1 MESASAMVPIAPAPE
16 ETRFNWGEYLLF
28 PSQGERDK
36 TSLTLVNDEMG
47 SEGLIII
54 GDGKAALLVR
64 GPSNKGLTHE
74 ICFKHLGEMINR
86 FLKMMSL
93 NETDI
98 ISKKRI
104 ASYDVANFFNT
115 QDPGMIWKLVHAES
129 HHVKGYYISNSP
141 YCSNNT
147 SLYIFLGTIGLSF
160 LIPNF
165 KEGGITTI
173 GQLKALGDDV
183 LRKKFDIKIC
193 PIRRIKRH
201 LSYLKEDSEVWK
213 NVWLDCECS
222 LSPDVRKLAV
232 LTRIGGL

>member
-1 MESASAMVPIAPAPE
+1 
-16 ETRFNWGEYLLF
+16 
-28 PSQGERDK
+28 
-36 TSLTLVNDEMG
+36 
-47 SEGLIII
+47 I
-54 GDGKAALLVR
+54 GYGKAALLVR
-64 GPSNKGLTHE
+64 GPSNRGLTHE
-74 ICFKHLGEMINR
+74 ICFEHLGKMIQK
-86 FLKMMSL
+86 FFEMMSL

-115 QDPGMIWKLVHAES
+115 EDMGMVWKLVHAKS
-129 HHVKGYYISNSP
+129 YDVDCCYISNSEI
-141 YCSNNT
+141 CSNHGK
-147 SLYIFLGTIGLSF
+147 LDIFLGTLGLSR

-165 KEGGITTI
+165 KKGGVTTI

-213 NVWLDCECS
+213 NVWLDCEGS

-232 LTRIGGL
+232 LTGIGGI